1 MDLPSTCKFAFVEK
15 QPCMVYPMWV
25 QRLWSVSCY
34 SRVGAG
40 GCGASAAGGGGGM
53 MVVVVRVVVVAVVVA
68 IGLHA
73 LRHGQV

>member
-1 MDLPSTCKFAFVEK
+1 MCDVC
-15 QPCMVYPMWV
+15 
-25 QRLWSVSCY
+25 CY

-73 LRHGQV
+73 LRHGQVSRQAQQHLSFGA